1 MTNVAIICTYSEIF
15 VHLPAICTEMELEQK
30 YSIAYKGLKNGLHE
44 VDFDVDGALFKAY
57 ESKEIKD
64 GRCKV
69 HVDIDKSD
77 TQLILDVTID
87 GHVVCECDRCLED
100 CTIPVHFD
108 GRLTVFVSDH
118 QGEYDG
124 DNMWVSPDEE
134 DINLMQYIYESIV
147 LSLPYRRVHPDGE
160 CDPDMMARFTP
171 ATDAAIG
178 AAAGSLSAM
187 EEMLSQD
194 EALIEGAESAEDE
207 AEAFDEEYEAEEAEA
222 LEEEMEDAEELLEE
236 EAADSDLLDA
246 IDDDEFEAG
255 TLRGL
260 STENLRKLEAL
271 KAGMTDI
278 REGKGR
284 RK

>member
-1 MTNVAIICTYSEIF
+1 
-15 VHLPAICTEMELEQK
+15 MELEQK

-69 HVDIDKSD
+69 HVVMDKSD

-108 GRLTVFVSDH
+108 GRLTVFVSDN

-124 DNMWVSPDEE
+124 DYMWISPDEE

-171 ATDAAIG
+171 ATDAAI
-178 AAAGSLSAM
+178 AAAGSLAAM

-194 EALIEGAESAEDE
+194 EALIEGAEDAEDE
-207 AEAFDEEYEAEEAEA
+207 AVAFDEEYEAEEAEA
-222 LEEEMEDAEELLEE
+222 LEEEMEDAEEMLEE
-236 EAADSDLLDA
+236 EAADSDLMDA

-260 STENLRKLEAL
+260 SAENLRKLEAL

-278 REGKGR
+278 RNGKGR

>member
-1 MTNVAIICTYSEIF
+1 
-15 VHLPAICTEMELEQK
+15 MELEQK

-69 HVDIDKSD
+69 HVDIDKSE

-160 CDPDMMARFTP
+160 CDPDMMVRFTP
-171 ATDAAIG
+171 ATDTAIG

-194 EALIEGAESAEDE
+194 EALIAGAESAEDE
-207 AEAFDEEYEAEEAEA
+207 ADAFDEEYEAEEAEA

-236 EAADSDLLDA
+236 EAADSDLFDA

-260 STENLRKLEAL
+260 SAENLRKLEAL

-278 REGKGR
+278 RKGKGR

>member
-1 MTNVAIICTYSEIF
+1 
-15 VHLPAICTEMELEQK
+15 MELEQK

-87 GHVVCECDRCLED
+87 GHVVCECDRCLEN

-160 CDPDMMARFTP
+160 CDPDMMVRFTP

-236 EAADSDLLDA
+236 EAADSDLFDA

-260 STENLRKLEAL
+260 SAENLRKLEAL

>member
-1 MTNVAIICTYSEIF
+1 
-15 VHLPAICTEMELEQK
+15 MELEQK

-118 QGEYDG
+118 KGEYDG
-124 DNMWVSPDEE
+124 DYMWVSPDEE

-171 ATDAAIG
+171 ATDTAIG

-194 EALIEGAESAEDE
+194 EALIAGAESAEDE
-207 AEAFDEEYEAEEAEA
+207 ADAFDEEYEAEEAEA

-236 EAADSDLLDA
+236 EAADSDLFDA

-260 STENLRKLEAL
+260 SAENLRKLEAL

>member
-1 MTNVAIICTYSEIF
+1 
-15 VHLPAICTEMELEQK
+15 MELEQK

-124 DNMWVSPDEE
+124 DYMWVSPDEE

-160 CDPDMMARFTP
+160 CDPDMMVRFTP
-171 ATDAAIG
+171 ATDTAIG

-194 EALIEGAESAEDE
+194 EALIEGAESTEDE

-260 STENLRKLEAL
+260 SAENLRKLEAL

>member
-1 MTNVAIICTYSEIF
+1 
-15 VHLPAICTEMELEQK
+15 MELEQK

-160 CDPDMMARFTP
+160 CDPDMMVRFTP

>member
-1 MTNVAIICTYSEIF
+1 
-15 VHLPAICTEMELEQK
+15 MELEQK

-160 CDPDMMARFTP
+160 CDQDMMVRFTP
-171 ATDAAIG
+171 ATDTAIG

-194 EALIEGAESAEDE
+194 EALIAGAESAEDE
-207 AEAFDEEYEAEEAEA
+207 ADAFDEEYEAEEAEA

-236 EAADSDLLDA
+236 EAADSDLFDA

-260 STENLRKLEAL
+260 SAENLRKLEAL

>member
-1 MTNVAIICTYSEIF
+1 
-15 VHLPAICTEMELEQK
+15 MELEQK

-124 DNMWVSPDEE
+124 DYMWVSPDEE

-171 ATDAAIG
+171 ATDTAIG

-194 EALIEGAESAEDE
+194 EALIAGAESAEDE
-207 AEAFDEEYEAEEAEA
+207 ADAFDEEYEAEEAEA

-260 STENLRKLEAL
+260 SAENLRKLEAL

>member
-1 MTNVAIICTYSEIF
+1 
-15 VHLPAICTEMELEQK
+15 MELEQK
-30 YSIAYKGLKNGLHE
+30 YSIAYKGLKKGLHE

-69 HVDIDKSD
+69 HVVMDKSD

-108 GRLTVFVSDH
+108 GRLTVFVSDN

-124 DNMWVSPDEE
+124 DYMWISPDEE

-171 ATDAAIG
+171 ATDAAV
-178 AAAGSLSAM
+178 AAAGSLAAM

-194 EALIEGAESAEDE
+194 EALIEGAEDAEDE

-222 LEEEMEDAEELLEE
+222 LEEEMEDAEEMLEE
-236 EAADSDLLDA
+236 EAADSDLMDA

-260 STENLRKLEAL
+260 SAENLRKLEAL

-278 REGKGR
+278 RNGKGR

>member
-1 MTNVAIICTYSEIF
+1 
-15 VHLPAICTEMELEQK
+15 MELEQK

-124 DNMWVSPDEE
+124 DYMWVSPDEE

-160 CDPDMMARFTP
+160 CDPDMMVRFTP

-260 STENLRKLEAL
+260 SAENLRKLEAL

>member
-1 MTNVAIICTYSEIF
+1 
-15 VHLPAICTEMELEQK
+15 MELEQK

-124 DNMWVSPDEE
+124 DYMWVSPDEE

-171 ATDAAIG
+171 ATDTAIG

-194 EALIEGAESAEDE
+194 EALIAGAESAEDE
-207 AEAFDEEYEAEEAEA
+207 ADAFDEEYEAEEAEA

-246 IDDDEFEAG
+246 IDNDEFEAG

-260 STENLRKLEAL
+260 SAENLRKLEAL

-284 RK
+284 RR

>member
-1 MTNVAIICTYSEIF
+1 
-15 VHLPAICTEMELEQK
+15 MELEQK

-100 CTIPVHFD
+100 CMIPVHFD

-160 CDPDMMARFTP
+160 CDPDMMVRFTP
-171 ATDAAIG
+171 ATDTAIG

-194 EALIEGAESAEDE
+194 EALIAGAESAEDE
-207 AEAFDEEYEAEEAEA
+207 ADAFDEEYEAEEAEA

-236 EAADSDLLDA
+236 EAADSDLFDA

-260 STENLRKLEAL
+260 SAENLRKLEAL

>member
-1 MTNVAIICTYSEIF
+1 
-15 VHLPAICTEMELEQK
+15 MELEQK

-87 GHVVCECDRCLED
+87 GHVVCECNRCLED

-171 ATDAAIG
+171 ATDTAIG

-194 EALIEGAESAEDE
+194 EALIAGAESAEDE

-260 STENLRKLEAL
+260 SAENLRKLEAL

>member
-1 MTNVAIICTYSEIF
+1 
-15 VHLPAICTEMELEQK
+15 MELEQK

-171 ATDAAIG
+171 ATDTAIG

-194 EALIEGAESAEDE
+194 EALIAGAESAEDE
-207 AEAFDEEYEAEEAEA
+207 ADAFDEEYEAEEAEA

-260 STENLRKLEAL
+260 SAENLRKLEAL

>member
-1 MTNVAIICTYSEIF
+1 
-15 VHLPAICTEMELEQK
+15 MELEQK

-171 ATDAAIG
+171 ATDVTDAAIG
-178 AAAGSLSAM
+178 TAAGSLSAM

-260 STENLRKLEAL
+260 SAENLRKLEAL

-284 RK
+284 RKEPEVGQTK

>member
-1 MTNVAIICTYSEIF
+1 
-15 VHLPAICTEMELEQK
+15 MELEQK

-57 ESKEIKD
+57 ESKQIKD

-134 DINLMQYIYESIV
+134 DINLMQYISESIV

-160 CDPDMMARFTP
+160 CDPDMMVRFTP
-171 ATDAAIG
+171 ATDTAIG

-194 EALIEGAESAEDE
+194 EALIAGAESAEDE
-207 AEAFDEEYEAEEAEA
+207 ADAFEEEYEAEEAEA

-236 EAADSDLLDA
+236 EAADSDVFDA

-260 STENLRKLEAL
+260 SAENLRKLEAL

>member
-1 MTNVAIICTYSEIF
+1 
-15 VHLPAICTEMELEQK
+15 MELEQK

-124 DNMWVSPDEE
+124 DYMWVSPDEE

-160 CDPDMMARFTP
+160 CDPDMMVRFTP
-171 ATDAAIG
+171 ATDTAIG

-194 EALIEGAESAEDE
+194 EALIAGAESAEDE
-207 AEAFDEEYEAEEAEA
+207 ADAFDEEYEAEEAEA

-236 EAADSDLLDA
+236 EAADSDLFDA

-260 STENLRKLEAL
+260 SAENLRKLEAL

>member
-1 MTNVAIICTYSEIF
+1 
-15 VHLPAICTEMELEQK
+15 MELEQK

-160 CDPDMMARFTP
+160 CDPDMMVRFTP

-260 STENLRKLEAL
+260 SAENLRKLEAL

>member
-1 MTNVAIICTYSEIF
+1 
-15 VHLPAICTEMELEQK
+15 MELEQK

-124 DNMWVSPDEE
+124 DYMWVSPDEE

-160 CDPDMMARFTP
+160 CDPDMMVRFTP
-171 ATDAAIG
+171 ATDTAIG

-194 EALIEGAESAEDE
+194 EALIAGAESAEDE
-207 AEAFDEEYEAEEAEA
+207 ADAFDEEYEAEEAEA

-260 STENLRKLEAL
+260 SAENLRKLEAL

-278 REGKGR
+278 RKGKGR

>member
-1 MTNVAIICTYSEIF
+1 MK
-15 VHLPAICTEMELEQK
+15 LEQK

-124 DNMWVSPDEE
+124 DYMWVSPDEE

-160 CDPDMMARFTP
+160 CDPDMMVRFTP
-171 ATDAAIG
+171 ATDTAIG

-194 EALIEGAESAEDE
+194 EALIAGAESAEDE
-207 AEAFDEEYEAEEAEA
+207 ADAFDEEYEAEEAEA

-260 STENLRKLEAL
+260 SAENLRKLEAL

>member
-1 MTNVAIICTYSEIF
+1 
-15 VHLPAICTEMELEQK
+15 MELEQK

-64 GRCKV
+64 GRRKV

-124 DNMWVSPDEE
+124 DYMWVSPDEE

-160 CDPDMMARFTP
+160 CDPDMMVRFTP
-171 ATDAAIG
+171 ATDTAIG

-194 EALIEGAESAEDE
+194 EALIAGAESAEDE
-207 AEAFDEEYEAEEAEA
+207 ADAFDEEYEAEEAEA

-260 STENLRKLEAL
+260 SAENLRKLEAL

>member
-1 MTNVAIICTYSEIF
+1 
-15 VHLPAICTEMELEQK
+15 MELEQK

-69 HVDIDKSD
+69 HVGIDKSD

-124 DNMWVSPDEE
+124 DYMWVSPDEE

-171 ATDAAIG
+171 ATDTAIG

-194 EALIEGAESAEDE
+194 EALIAGAESAEDE
-207 AEAFDEEYEAEEAEA
+207 ADAFDEEYEAEEAEA

-236 EAADSDLLDA
+236 EAADSDLFDA

-260 STENLRKLEAL
+260 SAENLRKLEAL

>member
-1 MTNVAIICTYSEIF
+1 
-15 VHLPAICTEMELEQK
+15 MELEQK

-160 CDPDMMARFTP
+160 CDPDMMVRFTP
-171 ATDAAIG
+171 ATDTAIG

-207 AEAFDEEYEAEEAEA
+207 ADAFDEEYEAEEAEA

-236 EAADSDLLDA
+236 EAADSDLFDA

-260 STENLRKLEAL
+260 SAENLRKLEAL

>member
-1 MTNVAIICTYSEIF
+1 
-15 VHLPAICTEMELEQK
+15 MELEQK

-124 DNMWVSPDEE
+124 DYMWVSPDEE

-171 ATDAAIG
+171 TTDAAIG

-207 AEAFDEEYEAEEAEA
+207 ADAFDEEYEAEEAEA

-236 EAADSDLLDA
+236 EAADSDLFDA
-246 IDDDEFEAG
+246 IDDDEFEAE

-260 STENLRKLEAL
+260 SAENLRKLEAL

>member
-1 MTNVAIICTYSEIF
+1 
-15 VHLPAICTEMELEQK
+15 MELEQK

-160 CDPDMMARFTP
+160 CDPDMMVRFTP

-207 AEAFDEEYEAEEAEA
+207 ADAFDEEYEAEEAEA

-236 EAADSDLLDA
+236 EAADSDLFDA

-260 STENLRKLEAL
+260 SAENLRKLEAL

>member
-1 MTNVAIICTYSEIF
+1 
-15 VHLPAICTEMELEQK
+15 MELEQK

-69 HVDIDKSD
+69 HVAIDKSD

-87 GHVVCECDRCLED
+87 GYVVCECDRCLED

-124 DNMWVSPDEE
+124 DYMWVSPDEE

-160 CDPDMMARFTP
+160 CDPDMMVRFTP
-171 ATDAAIG
+171 ATDTAIG

-194 EALIEGAESAEDE
+194 EALIAGAESAEDE
-207 AEAFDEEYEAEEAEA
+207 ADAFDEEYEAEEAEA

-236 EAADSDLLDA
+236 EAADSDLFDA

-260 STENLRKLEAL
+260 SAENLRKLEAL

>member
-1 MTNVAIICTYSEIF
+1 
-15 VHLPAICTEMELEQK
+15 MELEQK

-124 DNMWVSPDEE
+124 DYMWVSPDEE

-160 CDPDMMARFTP
+160 CDPDMMVRFTP

-194 EALIEGAESAEDE
+194 EALIAGAESAEDE
-207 AEAFDEEYEAEEAEA
+207 ADAFDEEYEAEEAEA

-260 STENLRKLEAL
+260 SAENLRKLEAL

>member
-1 MTNVAIICTYSEIF
+1 
-15 VHLPAICTEMELEQK
+15 MELEQK

-124 DNMWVSPDEE
+124 DYMWVSPDEE

-160 CDPDMMARFTP
+160 CDPDMMVRFTP

-194 EALIEGAESAEDE
+194 EALIAGAESAEDE
-207 AEAFDEEYEAEEAEA
+207 ADAFDEEYEAEEAEA

-236 EAADSDLLDA
+236 EAADSDLFDA

-260 STENLRKLEAL
+260 SAENLRKLEAL

>member
-1 MTNVAIICTYSEIF
+1 
-15 VHLPAICTEMELEQK
+15 MELEQK

-124 DNMWVSPDEE
+124 DYMWVSPDEE

-171 ATDAAIG
+171 ATDTAIG

-207 AEAFDEEYEAEEAEA
+207 ADAFDEEYEAEEAEA

-236 EAADSDLLDA
+236 EAADSDLFDA

-260 STENLRKLEAL
+260 SAENLRKLEAL

>member
-1 MTNVAIICTYSEIF
+1 
-15 VHLPAICTEMELEQK
+15 MELEQK

-171 ATDAAIG
+171 ATDVTDAAIG
-178 AAAGSLSAM
+178 AAARSLSAM

-194 EALIEGAESAEDE
+194 EALIAGAESAEDE
-207 AEAFDEEYEAEEAEA
+207 ADAFDEEYEAEEAEA

-236 EAADSDLLDA
+236 EAADSDLFDA
-246 IDDDEFEAG
+246 IDDDEFEVG

-260 STENLRKLEAL
+260 SAENLRKLEAL